1 LIDIVVALIEV
12 GVAELRTMASIGI
25 LVHTSSD
32 PVLPGLLGLGET
44 VRQTYALHG
53 VVAQA

>member
-1 LIDIVVALIEV
+1 MIDIVVALIEV